1 MEWASARACRSPAV
15 GMPLQPDRNRTSEK
29 TKSSKLDP
37 RPIKLHVFPILKGL
51 SAPIP
56 GAEDP
61 RTAQPRPADPAIGS
75 AARTFLSAAAPHHA
89 KALAFLQNA

>member
-1 MEWASARACRSPAV
+1 MEWASARACRSRVV

-61 RTAQPRPADPAIGS
+61 RTAQPRPAYPAIGS
-75 AARTFLSAAAPHHA
+75 GARTFLSAAAPDDA
-89 KALAFLQNA
+89 KAFGFIQTA